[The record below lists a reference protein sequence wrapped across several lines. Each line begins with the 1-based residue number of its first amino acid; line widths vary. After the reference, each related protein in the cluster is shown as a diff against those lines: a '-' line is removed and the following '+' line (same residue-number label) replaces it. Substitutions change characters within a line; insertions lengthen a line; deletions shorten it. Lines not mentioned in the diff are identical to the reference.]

1 MSDRLKIIA
10 VAGLIGAC
18 IVAGAIL
25 FYNRGAKPTLTGKI
39 TEVRTIGVEQNASVA
54 FVNFSGANSA
64 ENALIIHKRELEV
77 VDGDGNR
84 HVGMLVQV
92 PDLKS
97 LFEYFPVLG
106 GMKDEPLLPRTE
118 LEPGEPLRGLVA
130 ARFEISKDKLDQ
142 RQKIILRVYDIRER
156 TSEIEETPQETP

>member
-1 MSDRLKIIA
+1 MSDRLKIILL
-10 VAGLIGAC
+10 AGLIGAGA
-18 IVAGAIL
+18 VAGAIL
-25 FYNRGAKPTLTGKI
+25 FYNRGAKPTLTGEI
-39 TEVRTIGVEQNASVA
+39 TEVRTIGVEENASVA
-54 FVNFSGANSA
+54 FVNFAGKNSA

-77 VDGDGNR
+77 IDAAGNR
-84 HVGMLVQV
+84 HTGMLVQV

-97 LFEYFPVLG
+97 LFEYFPILG

-118 LEPGEPLRGLVA
+118 LEPGDPLRGLVA

-156 TSEIEETPQETP
+156 TSEIEEAPRQ